1 MKNFED
7 YENFADFA
15 VDANAGLSALLEK
28 DNTVNHTLYG
38 PGVITT
44 VRATLSEQL
53 DFYVGIEFAS
63 CGLKTFCYDFLIT
76 KGFISATDEIKSFM
90 AEYKQI
96 CAEFWEAAC
105 AEKAAKFQAARL
117 AAEAEAEA
125 KKRAKKEE
133 EITKRFNNEL
143 AKVRSMEK
151 IDQFNN
157 FFVALGWLAKHGKNL
172 VAAMPDII
180 EPWFVS
186 QFGDIKRTVV
196 DSKKRTVNGFPM
208 QWALSFA
215 LAVDDDTTMP
225 AELFKYKS
233 AQKNKI
239 ANTEFLYTLLSDYG
253 FKTGV
258 KTQDLEAIRATVP
271 VSDLEAFDFGAS
283 M

>member
-7 YENFADFA
+7 YENFETFA
-15 VDANAGLSALLEK
+15 AETESELTAIIGANKAIR
-28 DNTVNHTLYG
+28 HTLYG
-38 PGVITT
+38 AGIVQS
-44 VRATLSEQL
+44 VRATLSEHL
-53 DFYVGIEFAS
+53 DMFITIDFETVGI
-63 CGLKTFCYDFLIT
+63 KTFNYSFLIDHNFVEASDDV
-76 KGFISATDEIKSFM
+76 KNFFIK
-90 AEYKQI
+90 YKEV
-96 CAEFWEAAC
+96 CGKFWEAAC

-225 AELFKYKS
+225 AELFQYKS

-258 KTQDLEAIRATVP
+258 KTQDLEAIRATIP
-271 VSDLEAFDFGAS
+271 ASDLEAFDFGAS
-283 M
+283 L

>member
-1 MKNFED
+1 
-7 YENFADFA
+7 
-15 VDANAGLSALLEK
+15 
-28 DNTVNHTLYG
+28 
-38 PGVITT
+38 
-44 VRATLSEQL
+44 
-53 DFYVGIEFAS
+53 
-63 CGLKTFCYDFLIT
+63 
-76 KGFISATDEIKSFM
+76 
-90 AEYKQI
+90 
-96 CAEFWEAAC
+96 
-105 AEKAAKFQAARL
+105 
-117 AAEAEAEA
+117 
-125 KKRAKKEE
+125 
-133 EITKRFNNEL
+133 
-143 AKVRSMEK
+143 MEK

-239 ANTEFLYTLLSDYG
+239 ANTEFLYTLLADYG

-258 KTQDLEAIRATVP
+258 KTQDLEAIRATIP
-271 VSDLEAFDFGAS
+271 ASDLEAFDFGAS
-283 M
+283 L

>member
-7 YENFADFA
+7 YENFETFA
-15 VDANAGLSALLEK
+15 AETESELIAIIGANKAIR
-28 DNTVNHTLYG
+28 HTLYG
-38 PGVITT
+38 AGTVQS
-44 VRATLSEQL
+44 VRATLSEHL
-53 DFYVGIEFAS
+53 DMFITIDFETVGI
-63 CGLKTFCYDFLIT
+63 KTFNYSFLIDHNFVEASDDV
-76 KGFISATDEIKSFM
+76 KNFFIK
-90 AEYKQI
+90 YKEV
-96 CAEFWEAAC
+96 CGKFWEAAC

-143 AKVRSMEK
+143 VKVKSMGKVEY
-151 IDQFNN
+151 FNN

-225 AELFKYKS
+225 AELFQYKS

-258 KTQDLEAIRATVP
+258 KTQDLEAIRATIP
-271 VSDLEAFDFGAS
+271 ASDLEAFDFGAS
-283 M
+283 L